1 MAAQNPYSPV
11 QSVEPNAA
19 PPDDY
24 QHIQATP
31 ESFGALSAQGKE
43 KLGAGQERVGG
54 ALENTS
60 NQAFSVQKFYGQV
73 AADNASN
80 DFQDFT
86 TKLLHG
92 DPNKPGPDG
101 QPDTG
106 YMGKRG
112 ADALYA
118 RPTVEQAIDDKL
130 KEIRSTLTSPEQQ
143 LQFDNFSRRYRSG
156 VVEKIGT
163 HADGQ
168 ATEWASGVN
177 TATSSLVAT
186 HIANNP
192 DDEESFKHDVEDM
205 RSSFVKNAHLRGGSP
220 EAVAD
225 AIQKADQTAITAR
238 LNAIAVKDPARAM
251 ALLEKNRAMA
261 GLQYDNLATAYRA
274 RADQQTGD
282 AAANEALK
290 KTYAPPTPD
299 AGVRYAVLGQAGAPY
314 GVSPDYLQRV
324 HEIEGNGTSSAGAK
338 GPFQFM
344 DKTAQ
349 QYGLKNPN
357 DWAESADAAARLTA
371 DNRKALTGSLGRPPT
386 DAELYIAHQQGSGGA
401 AALLANPNVRA
412 GSLVGDAAIRQN
424 GGDPDAPAIAFTSM
438 WSQKFNASPTAAQ
451 SASRK
456 SAAFQTIMADASLSD
471 VARQHAIV
479 RVNQQIAAQQVAEE
493 EDTKARKI
501 RSDTAMDGFVQ
512 RMLTGQN
519 TKNIVNE
526 IAADPNLT
534 PEVKWTLGQAA
545 EHRAGDDLQAAA
557 SSYGP
562 GFWNAYK
569 AVTANS
575 DDPSKIT
582 DVTALLKMAGPEVD
596 PEHRITLEGVQK
608 LAQTMS
614 ASQKSVQDASVV
626 QTKAGLL
633 NYAKSKLSFEQDTGP
648 IKIRDP
654 KGEQLFNAQFIP
666 KFEAAYDQWVKAG
679 KNPYEFL
686 NQKNVDELMKGM
698 RNPSEMAQDRL
709 KATGEEPP
717 NEAMPD
723 APVGVDAKPW
733 QRIMAS
739 PPKLPNG
746 QTWPMA
752 NWSTAITR
760 LRENPTPEMQAA
772 FDKKFAPS
780 GYTAK
785 DILGRLPVPKKYEKT
800 GEAVGIPVTGPVSV
814 VGIRG

>member
-1 MAAQNPYSPV
+1 MAQNPYSPV
-11 QSVEPNAA
+11 QEIEPSAT

-24 QHIQATP
+24 QHIRASP
-31 ESFGALSAQGKE
+31 ESFGSLIAQGKE
-43 KLGAGQERVGG
+43 KLGAGEERLGG
-54 ALENTS
+54 ALEKTS
-60 NQAFSVQKFYGQV
+60 TEAFSVQKFFGQV

-106 YMGKRG
+106 YMGLRG
-112 ADALYA
+112 RAALDA
-118 RPTVEQAIDDKL
+118 RPNVSQAIDDKL
-130 KEIRSTLTSPEQQ
+130 KEIRSTLQSPEQQ
-143 LQFDNFSRRYRSG
+143 LQFDNFSRRYRAG
-156 VVEKIGT
+156 VVEKVGT

-168 ATEWASGVN
+168 VTEWGTTVN
-177 TATSSLVAT
+177 TSTANLAAM
-186 HIANNP
+186 HIANNADS
-192 DDEESFKHDVEDM
+192 DDEYMHGREDI
-205 RSSFVKNAHLRGGSP
+205 RAAYVKNAQLKGGGP
-220 EAVAD
+220 EAVGD
-225 AIQKADQTAITAR
+225 AIRQADQMAITAR
-238 LNAIAVKDPARAM
+238 LNAVAVHDPARAM
-251 ALLEKNRAMA
+251 ALLEKHRSEA
-261 GLQYDNLATAYRA
+261 GLQYDNLATSYRT
-274 RADQQTGD
+274 RADQQIGD
-282 AAANEALK
+282 AAANDALK
-290 KTYAPPTPD
+290 KTYVPATPD
-299 AGVRYAVLGQAGAPY
+299 AGARYAVLGQAGAPY

-324 HEIEGNGTSSAGAK
+324 HEIEGNGTSSAGAQ

-344 DKTAQ
+344 PKTAT

-357 DWAESADAAARLTA
+357 DWAESAAAAARLTA
-371 DNRKALTGSLGRPPT
+371 DNRTALTGSLGRPPT

-401 AALLANPNVRA
+401 AALLGHPNVRA

-438 WSQKFNASPTAAQ
+438 WAQKFNASPSAAQ

-456 SAAFQTIMADASLSD
+456 SAAFQTIMADTSLSD

-493 EDTKARKI
+493 EDAKARKL

-512 RMLTGQN
+512 RMLTSQN
-519 TKNIVNE
+519 TRNIVNE
-526 IAADPNLT
+526 IASDPNLT
-534 PEVKWTLGQAA
+534 PEVKWSLGQAA
-545 EHRAGDDLQAAA
+545 EHRAGDDLQSA
-557 SSYGP
+557 SQSYGP

-569 AVTANS
+569 AVTAGG

-582 DVTALLKMAGPEVD
+582 DVTALLKMAGPDTD
-596 PEHRITLEGVQK
+596 PEHRITLEGVGK

-614 ASQKSVQDASVV
+614 ASQKSVQDASVT
-626 QTKAGLL
+626 QTKTALL

-686 NQKNVDELMKGM
+686 SQKNVDELMKGM
-698 RNPSEMAQDRL
+698 RNSSEMAQDRL
-709 KATGEEPP
+709 RATGEEPP
-717 NEAMPD
+717 AEATPP
-723 APVGVDAKPW
+723 APFGVDEKPW
-733 QRIMAS
+733 QRIMGS
-739 PPKLPNG
+739 PPKMPNG
-746 QTWPMA
+746 QTWPMS
-752 NWSTAITR
+752 NWGAAIER
-760 LRENPTPEMQAA
+760 LRANPTPEMQAA

-785 DILGRLPVPKKYEKT
+785 DILGKLPVPKKFEPT
-800 GEAVGIPVTGPVSV
+800 GNKGIPVTDTGAAVGL
-814 VGIRG
+814 GIRG

>member
-11 QSVEPNAA
+11 PSVEPSST

-24 QHIQATP
+24 QHIHASP
-31 ESFGALSAQGKE
+31 ESFGSLIAEGKQ
-43 KLGAGQERVGG
+43 KLGAGEERVAG
-54 ALENTS
+54 ALEKTS
-60 NQAFSVQKFYGQV
+60 NDAFSVQKFFGQV

-92 DPNKPGPDG
+92 DPSKPGPDG

-106 YMGKRG
+106 YMGLRG
-112 ADALYA
+112 RAALDA
-118 RPTVEQAIDDKL
+118 RPDVQQRIDDKL
-130 KEIRSTLTSPEQQ
+130 KEIRGTLQSPEQQ
-143 LQFDNFSRRYRSG
+143 LQFDNFSRKYRAG
-156 VVEKIGT
+156 VVEKVGT

-168 ATEWASGVN
+168 ALEWGQSVN
-177 TATSSLVAT
+177 TATGNLAAM
-186 HIANNP
+186 HIANNADS
-192 DDEESFKHDVEDM
+192 DDEYLHGREDL
-205 RSSFVKNAHLRGGSP
+205 RAAFVKNAQMKGGGAP
-220 EAVAD
+220 QVAD
-225 AIQKADQTAITAR
+225 AIRQADQTAITAR
-238 LNAIAVKDPARAM
+238 LNAIAVHDPARAM
-251 ALLEKNRAMA
+251 AMLEQHRGEA
-261 GLQYDNLATAYRA
+261 GLQYDNLATSYRT
-274 RADQQTGD
+274 RADQQVGD
-282 AAANEALK
+282 AAANDALK
-290 KTYAPPTPD
+290 KTYVPPTPE
-299 AGVRYAVLGQAGAPY
+299 AGARYAVLGQAGAPY

-344 DKTAQ
+344 DKTAT

-357 DWAESADAAARLTA
+357 DWAESAAAAARLTA
-371 DNRKALTGSLGRPPT
+371 DNRKSLSGSLGRPPT
-386 DAELYIAHQQGSGGA
+386 DAELYIAHQQGAGGA
-401 AALLANPNVRA
+401 AALLAHPNVRA

-424 GGDPDAPAIAFTSM
+424 GGDPDAPAAAFTSM
-438 WSQKFNASPTAAQ
+438 WAQKFNASPTAAQ

-456 SAAFQTIMADASLSD
+456 SAAFQTIMADGSLSD

-493 EDTKARKI
+493 EDTKARKA
-501 RSDTAMDGFVQ
+501 RSDQAMDGFVQ
-512 RMLTGQN
+512 RMLTNQN
-519 TKNIVNE
+519 TRNIVNE
-526 IAADPNLT
+526 IANDPNLT
-534 PEVKWTLGQAA
+534 PEVKWSLGQAA
-545 EHRAGDDLQAAA
+545 EHRAGDDLQSAS

-569 AVTANS
+569 AVTAGA

-582 DVTALLKMAGPEVD
+582 DVTALLKMAGPETD
-596 PEHRITLEGVQK
+596 PEHRVTLEGVQK

-614 ASQKSVQDASVV
+614 ASQKSVQDASVT
-626 QTKAGLL
+626 QTKTALL

-686 NQKNVDELMKGM
+686 SQKNVDELMKGM
-698 RNPSEMAQDRL
+698 RNPSEMAQERL
-709 KATGEEPP
+709 RASGEEPP
-717 NEAMPD
+717 AEA
-723 APVGVDAKPW
+723 APPAPFGVDEKPW
-733 QRIMAS
+733 QRIMGA
-739 PPKLPNG
+739 PPKMPNG
-746 QTWPMA
+746 QTWPMS
-752 NWSTAITR
+752 NWGAAIEK
-760 LRENPTPEMQAA
+760 LRANPTPEMQAA

-785 DILGRLPVPKKYEKT
+785 DILGRLPVPKKLEQSGDAT
-800 GEAVGIPVTGPVSV
+800 GIPVPNPVTMGV
-814 VGIRG
+814 RG